1 MASSRIRTGFHRL
14 AIVLAV
20 GFLIPAVIAF
30 ANAGFLKVMYS
41 DADAGPAIAIG
52 TLCLVAGV
60 GVYILTRAIGWIV
73 EGFVG

>member
-41 DADAGPAIAIG
+41 DADAGPAIAI
-52 TLCLVAGV
+52 A
-60 GVYILTRAIGWIV
+60 RFA
-73 EGFVG
+73 